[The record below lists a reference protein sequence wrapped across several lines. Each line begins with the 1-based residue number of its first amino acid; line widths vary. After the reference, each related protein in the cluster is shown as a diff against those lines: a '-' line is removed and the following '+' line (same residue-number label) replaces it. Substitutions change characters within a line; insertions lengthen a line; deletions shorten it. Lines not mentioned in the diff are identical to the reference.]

1 MVESIGQKG
10 ITEKLSKL
18 QQESM
23 KVLTE
28 SSLNLK
34 NFYIAGIMNILH
46 QLKNEIN
53 DSFYARLLNNAIDD
67 LANPNTK
74 NHSVLESLSELTG
87 DMNIDKDSALNY

>member
-1 MVESIGQKG
+1 MIEKTLQKG
-10 ITEKLSKL
+10 IVEKLSKL

-34 NFYIAGIMNILH
+34 NVYIAEIMNMLH

-53 DSFYARLLNNAIDD
+53 DSFYARLLNNAIDR

-74 NHSVLESLSELTG
+74 NHSVLKTLSELTG
-87 DMNIDKDSALNY
+87 DMSIDKDSALNY